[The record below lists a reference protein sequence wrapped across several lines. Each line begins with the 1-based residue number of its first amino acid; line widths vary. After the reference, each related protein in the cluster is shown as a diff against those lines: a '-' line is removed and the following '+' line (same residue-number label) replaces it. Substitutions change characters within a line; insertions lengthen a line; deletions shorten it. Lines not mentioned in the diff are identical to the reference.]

1 MDYILPILTLLVS
14 GGTTAA
20 IISFALNLKGQKKAK
35 LFEYKLQQYTDLLV
49 LSKLYIDYENTKDF
63 YLVGWDLNKHSEYE
77 NKKLILKKLIS
88 KEIPLHLVA
97 NKKIAEAYKFFI
109 KKPDTFTFNRLQRL
123 IQKNFWK

>member
-14 GGTTAA
+14 GGTIAA

-49 LSKLYIDYENTKDF
+49 LAKLYIDYENTKDF

-88 KEIPLHLVA
+88 KEIPLYLVA

-109 KKPDTFTFNRLQRL
+109 KKADTFTFNRLQGL
-123 IQKNFWK
+123 IQKDFWK